1 MRIPLTAALK
11 GRLEFEFNIFVRQVH
26 LPYKLGLVSIE
37 SISDL
42 HSPFLVVV
50 LAQECWECKLG
61 VNWCHNDGGNSV
73 EFLSEAFFVRI
84 NSNFELILRSKI
96 QENHDIF
103 LWDVKFE
110 F

>member
-1 MRIPLTAALK
+1 M
-11 GRLEFEFNIFVRQVH
+11 H

-61 VNWCHNDGGNSV
+61 INWCHNDGGNSV

-84 NSNFELILRSKI
+84 NSNVELILRSKN
-96 QENHDIF
+96 QENHDF
-103 LWDVKFE
+103 FSEMLNSNSRRPLKLRSPKYEYVFTAKVAF
-110 F
+110 